1 MLEQRNGKS
10 YWYTYKRQGGRGR
23 RVYAGCGVVA
33 EQAAQEAWKR
43 QAQQEQDRQQVRQE
57 RQRRAEVDALV
68 NELITQTDQ
77 LVQATLE
84 AAGYN
89 RPQRGPW
96 RRKRHAPVHH
106 ETPSRSDLREG
117 HPER

>member
-10 YWYTYKRQGGRGR
+10 YWYTYKRQGGRSR
-23 RVYAGCGVVA
+23 RVYGGCGVVA

-43 QAQQEQDRQQVRQE
+43 QAQQEQARLEAQQE

-68 NELITQTDQ
+68 NELITQTNQ

-84 AAGYN
+84 AAGYH
-89 RPQRGPW
+89 RQQRGPW
-96 RRKRHAPVHH
+96 RRKRQCRRQSGNPGPIRR
-106 ETPSRSDLREG
+106 T
-117 HPER
+117 